1 MEMPGA
7 LLIGDAAGTLDAA
20 RIKGIHQAMRSGM
33 LAAEH
38 LAAHASVKGFDAA
51 WRASRA
57 AARCRRCA
65 NIKPGFQTRAVWGLA
80 NAALETALGGHTPW
94 TLQHV
99 ANDAPCA
106 GSIKQARKGERPAR
120 RRARKLRSRMARSR
134 RAIAPRGLPGLD
146 RA

>member
-38 LAAHASVKGFDAA
+38 LAARAGTAGFDAA
-51 WRASRA
+51 WRASPGGRA
-57 AARCRRCA
+57 LQAGR
-65 NIKPGFQTRAVWGLA
+65 NIKPGFKRGLWWGLA

-94 TLQHV
+94 TLQHP
-99 ANDAPCA
+99 ANDATL
-106 GSIKQARKGERPAR
+106 R
-120 RRARKLRSRMARSR
+120 RLDSPS
-134 RAIAPRGLPGLD
+134 PRGAALGLAPPPG
-146 RA
+146 RAAPPPSPT